1 MKAMCVG
8 NSRGA
13 ISLAHARQKLSY
25 NCESKRKWERVL
37 TAVSKL
43 LTHASDTLGLV
54 TSGKVWVALHCGGL
68 LSPGKRCT
76 VVAFFFFFA
85 RWRCTMATRFHQGGI
100 ALWLLAFTTLF
111 CDCSLLLG

>member
-37 TAVSKL
+37 AAVSKL

-76 VVAFFFFFA
+76 VVAFFFFFCQVA
-85 RWRCTMATRFHQGGI
+85 LHYGHTLSPGRHCSVAARFHNVV
-100 ALWLLAFTTLF
+100 L
-111 CDCSLLLG
+111 